1 MNPTISDLAQRI
13 DKLGCGVPLGSS
25 GHINVYCNFPT
36 NLCDTCRN
44 KQTVIA
50 TSTGSTEWMVA
61 VASISRKDAI
71 IQSQQ
76 TQIDKLKKSLDE
88 QKERRRNVELTTS
101 NKRRR

>member
-1 MNPTISDLAQRI
+1 MKRSTSHLIQKI

-25 GHINVYCNFPT
+25 GHINVFCEFPT
-36 NLCDTCRN
+36 SLCGACRD

-50 TSTGSTEWMVA
+50 DSTNSTEWMVA
-61 VASISRKDAI
+61 VASIARQEAI

-76 TQIDKLKKSLDE
+76 TQIDKLKKSLDD
-88 QKERRRNVELTTS
+88 QKERRRKVELTAS